1 MITEQQKQFCRL
13 IAVEGMS
20 ATAAYASISGCKA
33 NSAATMASKW
43 LKKVEIAE
51 EINRL
56 STERQKS
63 RDREMERERTARS
76 IARVWSKVER
86 MERLQSWAEEAAGEG
101 RFADSIRA
109 VAELNKMDGAYEPER
124 VQVGV
129 QGTFAAVMEEIMG
142 NG

>member
-1 MITEQQKQFCRL
+1 MV
-13 IAVEGMS
+13 AVDGLS
-20 ATAAYASISGCKA
+20 PSAAYAALSDCKPHT
-33 NSAATMASKW
+33 AATMAGRWMKRVDVST
-43 LKKVEIAE
+43 EIE
-51 EINRL
+51 RL
-56 STERQKS
+56 STERQK
-63 RDREMERERTARS
+63 REDREREREQTARS
-76 IARVWSKVER
+76 VARVWSKVER